1 MAKKVLKFGGWYVAY
16 ELASTALV
24 MGAMASGLKFPG
36 F

>member
-1 MAKKVLKFGGWYVAY
+1 MARKMIRFGGWYVAY

-24 MGAMASGLKFPG
+24 MGVLASGVRFPG